1 MKGYL
6 STVPGGPDS
15 LQMTDVDRPEPRAGE
30 LLIKVAAI
38 GVNRVDAMQRS
49 GIYPPPAGTSDILG
63 VECAGEVI
71 AHGPGAEAGP
81 AIGTRVIAL
90 VPAGAYAEYVAVHH
104 THVVETPEGWSD
116 VLAASVIETFC
127 TAHETVF
134 QLGQLKAGEIA
145 LIHAAGSAVGS
156 TAIQM
161 ARMRGAMV
169 ISTAGSDEKV
179 AAGLKIGAHHV
190 INYKTS
196 DFAEEV
202 LRLYPEGIDFIED
215 FVGPAYFAQHL
226 RILRWLGRISMVG
239 LLSSGEANTST
250 APIIGKRLTING
262 FTLRPTPT
270 EPKTDIVARFRDE
283 WMPELVAERIKPV
296 IYAELPFARADECHR
311 ILEEN
316 RNFGKIVMT
325 L

>member
-6 STVPGGPDS
+6 SDLPGGPES
-15 LQMTDVDRPEPRAGE
+15 LKLTELARPEPGLGE

-49 GIYPPPAGTSDILG
+49 GNYPPPPNTSDILG
-63 VECAGEVI
+63 VECAGEVV

-90 VPAGAYAEYVAVHH
+90 VPAGAYAEYVAVNH
-104 THVVETPEGWSD
+104 THVVETPDRWSD
-116 VLAASVIETFC
+116 ALAASVIETFC

-134 QLGQLKAGEIA
+134 QLGQLKAGEVA

-161 ARMRGAMV
+161 ARLRGAEV
-169 ISTAGSDEKV
+169 VSTAGSKEKV
-179 AAGLKIGAHHV
+179 AAGLKIGANHV

-196 DFAEEV
+196 DFAEEI
-202 LRLYPEGIDFIED
+202 LRLYPAGIDFVED

-226 RILRWLGRISMVG
+226 KILRWLGRISMVG
-239 LLSSGEANTST
+239 LLSGGEANTST
-250 APIIGKRLTING
+250 APILAKRLTING
-262 FTLRPTPT
+262 FTLRPTPDDA
-270 EPKTDIVARFRDE
+270 KTDIVARFRDQ
-283 WMPELVAERIKPV
+283 WMPELVSGAIAPV
-296 IYAELPFARADECHR
+296 IYAELPFDQADECHR